1 MTNQDKYDH
10 AKFIIER
17 YDHYYDTVN
26 NKGAFYIGL
35 NTFLL
40 GGLFAGF
47 ISLNDRVSKP
57 DYLWA
62 LLIVFATCNLLSS
75 IITVRA
81 IHPYVDTS
89 KRSAKRSLMFFGSVF
104 GYNRENF
111 VDAFRDQDQE
121 RMTKDTVSQVWFLA
135 RGLTVKFRRLKIAG
149 YLIIAQFVLLIP
161 IIFFITKNLITHEH
175 S

>member
-1 MTNQDKYDH
+1 MTNQEKYEH

-26 NKGAFYIGL
+26 NKGAFYIAL

-47 ISLNDRVSKP
+47 IALNDTVSKP
-57 DYLWA
+57 YYLW
-62 LLIVFATCNLLSS
+62 LLLVIFAICNLLSS
-75 IITVRA
+75 VITILA
-81 IHPYVDTS
+81 IHPYVDTT
-89 KRSAKRSLMFFGSVF
+89 KRPTKKSLMFFGSVSI
-104 GYNRENF
+104 YQRENF
-111 VDAFRDQDQE
+111 VDAFRDQDDE
-121 RMTKDTVSQVWFLA
+121 RTIKDATTQVWFLA

-149 YLIIAQFVLLIP
+149 YLIIAQFIILIP
-161 IIFFITKNLITHEH
+161 VIYCVTKNLITHGN